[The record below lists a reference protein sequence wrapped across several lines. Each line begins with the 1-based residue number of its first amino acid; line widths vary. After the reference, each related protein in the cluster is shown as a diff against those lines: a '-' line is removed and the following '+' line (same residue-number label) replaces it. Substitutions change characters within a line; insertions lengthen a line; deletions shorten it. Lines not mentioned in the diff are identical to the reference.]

1 MNNYKHRLGKW
12 GEETAANHL
21 IKNGY
26 IILDKNVRTGYG
38 EIDIVARQGEVV
50 VFVEVKTRHSD
61 LFGPP
66 EVSINQRKKERLIQ
80 STRSFMQE
88 HPELGD
94 DWRIDVIAVQQQEPK
109 KVEITHFE
117 YAIFV

>member
-1 MNNYKHRLGKW
+1 MKKYKQKLGKW

-26 IILDKNVRTGYG
+26 IIIDQNVRTLYG
-38 EIDIVARQGEVV
+38 EIDIVARYEEIV
-50 VFVEVKTRHSD
+50 VFVEVKTRHSN

-66 EVSINQRKKERLIQ
+66 EVSVDQRKKEKLIH
-80 STRSFMQE
+80 STQSFMQE

-94 DWRIDVIAVQQQEPK
+94 DWRIDVIAIQQQEPE

-117 YAIFV
+117 YAITV